1 MEEEIN
7 KRPKKNSK
15 EINQFFILE
24 IKSLKQKIET
34 QDNRNKKLKA
44 LLDVASI
51 ISSSLDKREV
61 LKRILLQTKELMECD
76 RSSVLLVDSTT
87 NQLKFEVVTD
97 EKEMEYLNEVCLNMG
112 EGVAGKVWEYGRSI
126 LIKDV
131 EKDIRFSQKADEKT
145 KTTTTS
151 LIASPLVVK
160 GNIIGVMEAMNK
172 LDGSSFTQFDT
183 EIFENLAIHA
193 AIAIEN
199 ADLYKA
205 GISDRMTDLF
215 NHSHFKTRLYAEI
228 NRVKRYKL
236 DLSLA
241 LFDID
246 NFKHFNDTYGHQ
258 LGDKVLKKVASI
270 IQANSRDQVDIPC
283 RYGGEEFAVIL
294 PETSKEGAIYFAERI
309 RKAVETMQIDF
320 EGEQLSVTIS
330 GGIATFPNIEIHN
343 SNHMLKLAD
352 TALYFSKKNG
362 RNQINYYELSMESSI
377 NNVDSDKKSSSP
389 T

>member
-160 GNIIGVMEAMNK
+160 GNII
-172 LDGSSFTQFDT
+172 
-183 EIFENLAIHA
+183 
-193 AIAIEN
+193 
-199 ADLYKA
+199 
-205 GISDRMTDLF
+205 
-215 NHSHFKTRLYAEI
+215 
-228 NRVKRYKL
+228 
-236 DLSLA
+236 
-241 LFDID
+241 
-246 NFKHFNDTYGHQ
+246 
-258 LGDKVLKKVASI
+258 VL
-270 IQANSRDQVDIPC
+270 
-283 RYGGEEFAVIL
+283 IL
-294 PETSKEGAIYFAERI
+294 HLHL
-309 RKAVETMQIDF
+309 V
-320 EGEQLSVTIS
+320 
-330 GGIATFPNIEIHN
+330 
-343 SNHMLKLAD
+343 
-352 TALYFSKKNG
+352 
-362 RNQINYYELSMESSI
+362 
-377 NNVDSDKKSSSP
+377 
-389 T
+389 